1 MTATYLLL
9 LAKKRQGRPV
19 RLRAECP
26 VLDPTYSPLHDIQVS
41 LPLFYTIFF
50 LLNYFV
56 KLSVLDLML
65 QVFFFSHI
73 IGWLICFS
81 RKKIY

>member
-26 VLDPTYSPLHDIQVS
+26 VLDPIYLPLHDIQVS
-41 LPLFYTIFF
+41 FSQLFY
-50 LLNYFV
+50 
-56 KLSVLDLML
+56 
-65 QVFFFSHI
+65 
-73 IGWLICFS
+73 
-81 RKKIY
+81 